1 MEVSNMQRRQYA
13 VVQTLVVLAG
23 VLVIG
28 RSGLAEPAKVWQLPP
43 TPCSGASLSVVD
55 AAVFV
60 GMNTPDREHWQVFR
74 CRTDGTTEVVLK
86 GEGRWGG
93 LSVSPDGT
101 QVLVQAD
108 RADCRRQVQWYDE
121 ASGGLKLVGTF
132 KGESIR
138 RYAWSE
144 DGKRWLG
151 MGSRSCGAARDEL
164 VIHSRD
170 ANEHRLKWPGSP
182 LQGQPV
188 EYWLPD
194 DTSSVYAVLGDGSLY
209 RTGPTGHK
217 LLLRIPLGKNKC
229 LRHRTSRMGTVLYA
243 LSGTILFRVDVK
255 QGTTTKKNLRPLRG
269 TLHLDVC
276 DPRILALG
284 PDRVG
289 LIVSGKP
296 ITSPQSMYVMRYSTL
311 KPRRLT
317 TLAEGSSPAC
327 SGTEE
332 GLSAGEGRTW
342 MLWSDEARERMV
354 LESRQM
360 GD

>member
-1 MEVSNMQRRQYA
+1 MQTRWW
-13 VVQTLVVLAG
+13 TVVLA
-23 VLVIG
+23 LLWL
-28 RSGLAEPAKVWQLPP
+28 LAAVAWGQPKQAQSTNAWQLPP
-43 TPCSGASLSVVD
+43 TPCSSASLSVTE
-55 AAVFV
+55 ASVFV
-60 GMNTPDREHWQVFR
+60 GVNTPDRDHWQVLR
-74 CRTDGTTEVVLK
+74 CRADGATEVVLK
-86 GEGRWGG
+86 GKGRWGG

-108 RADCRRQVQWYDE
+108 QADCKRQVQWYDV

-151 MGSRSCGAARDEL
+151 TGSRSCGAARDEL

-170 ANEHRLKWPGSP
+170 GNEHRLKWPGLP

-188 EYWLPD
+188 EYWLAD

-217 LLLRIPLGKNKC
+217 LLLRIPVGKNKC
-229 LRHRTSRMGTVLYA
+229 LRHRTSRMGTILYA
-243 LSGTILFRVDVK
+243 LSGTTLFRVDVK
-255 QGTTTKKNLRPLRG
+255 QGTTTKKDLRPLSG

-276 DPRILALG
+276 DPRLLALG

-296 ITSPQSMYVMRYSTL
+296 ITSPQSMYVMSYPTL
-311 KPRRLT
+311 KLQRLT
-317 TLAEGSSPAC
+317 TLAKDATAAC
-327 SGTEE
+327 SDTGE
-332 GLSAGEGRTW
+332 GLAAGQGKTW
-342 MLWSDEARERMV
+342 MLWSDGARKRMV

-360 GD
+360 GY